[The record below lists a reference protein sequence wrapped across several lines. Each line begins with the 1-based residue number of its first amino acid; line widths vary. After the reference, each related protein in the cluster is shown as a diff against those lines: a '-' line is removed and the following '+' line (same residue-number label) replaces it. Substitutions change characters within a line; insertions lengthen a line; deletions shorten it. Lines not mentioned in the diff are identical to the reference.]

1 MTEEL
6 TQVLAVVRQHGI
18 RITKQRQSLLAL
30 LAATPDRY
38 LNITELDAQM
48 RAIYPGVSHNTI
60 YRNLEEFVALG
71 IVEITQRRQGKAV
84 KLKCDDPIHEHHHH
98 FICQRCGRVQEIR
111 LPEIDPA
118 DFQDQLP
125 GAQLLGHAY
134 ELYGLCATCAHQQL
148 TEDKQ

>member
-1 MTEEL
+1 MTEQL
-6 TQVLAVVRQHGI
+6 KQALATVRQHGI
-18 RITKQRQSLLAL
+18 RVTKQRQSLLEL

-38 LNITELDAQM
+38 LNITELDDQM

-60 YRNLEEFVALG
+60 YRNLTEFNELG

-84 KLKCDDPIHEHHHH
+84 KLKCDDPIHGHHHH

-134 ELYGLCATCAHQQL
+134 ELYGLCATCAQQL
-148 TEDKQ
+148 TEEQE